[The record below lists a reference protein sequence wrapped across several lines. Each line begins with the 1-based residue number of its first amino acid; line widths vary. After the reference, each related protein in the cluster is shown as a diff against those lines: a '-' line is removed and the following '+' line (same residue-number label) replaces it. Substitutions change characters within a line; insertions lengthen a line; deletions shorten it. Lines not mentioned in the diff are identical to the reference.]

1 MLAFLNKPYPFNS
14 DLKHNAKIILFIS
27 VGVLVYILLFLPIDI
42 SSFTEKEITY
52 LIAGITVATFI
63 MLSMNLIVFP
73 SLIPK
78 MFDNSRWTIKREIIR
93 NAWTLISISGIYYIL
108 YSFVYGVYIIHF
120 VDLLQFVF
128 LAVIPV
134 SAVIVINY
142 NRLLR
147 NNLKMAR
154 QLNAKL
160 AENKQLRERLIDF
173 DSEYKKDNLI
183 VRADSIIMIKS
194 ADNYIEVYYEK
205 DGIVKKRL
213 IRSSLSKMENMLKDF
228 SFMFKCH
235 RSYIINLNH
244 IAEIQGHDAQGYKV
258 FFEGIDFPA
267 LVSQTYVDAFNNII

>member
-78 MFDNSRWTIKREIIR
+78 MFDNSRWTIKREIIW

>member
-14 DLKHNAKIILFIS
+14 GLKHNAKIILFIS

-78 MFDNSRWTIKREIIR
+78 MFDNSRWTIKREIIW

>member
-1 MLAFLNKPYPFNS
+1 MLAFLNKQYPFNS

-52 LIAGITVATFI
+52 LVAGITVATFI
-63 MLSMNLIVFP
+63 LLSMNLIVFP

-78 MFDNSRWTIKREIIR
+78 MFDSSRWTIKKEIIW
-93 NAWTLISISGIYYIL
+93 NAWTLISISAIYYIL
-108 YSFVYGVYIIHF
+108 YSFVYGVYVIHF

-134 SAVIVINY
+134 SAVIIINY

-147 NNLKMAR
+147 TNLKMAR

-194 ADNYIEVYYEK
+194 ADNYIEVFYEK
-205 DGIVKKRL
+205 DGIVKNRL

-267 LVSQTYVDAFNNII
+267 LVSQTYIEAFNNII